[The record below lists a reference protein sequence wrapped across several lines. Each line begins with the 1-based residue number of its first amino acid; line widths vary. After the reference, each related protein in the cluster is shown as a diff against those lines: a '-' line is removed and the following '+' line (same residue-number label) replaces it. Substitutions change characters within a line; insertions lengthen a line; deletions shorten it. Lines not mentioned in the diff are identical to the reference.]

1 MKSAIPRMLW
11 LAFLMLLISSCTL
24 FDREERQRELL
35 PVRNVKAVPFPVRPL
50 EFDETRIRQEKDQLH
65 ISGVIENISY
75 SPVKNVTIQAI
86 VYLAEDQTDRTLLM
100 PVIPRILQPG
110 DKGEFTVLGIVEQP
124 VSHVELHVQWEPYYP
139 PGL

>member
-1 MKSAIPRMLW
+1 MKSARPQTLW
-11 LAFLMLLISSCTL
+11 LVLLVFLVAGCAL
-24 FDREERQRELL
+24 FDREEQARELL

-50 EFDETRIRQEKDQLH
+50 EFDETKIRQEKDQLH
-65 ISGVIENISY
+65 ISGVVENISY
-75 SPVKNVTIQAI
+75 SPVKNVNIQAI
-86 VYLAEDQTDRTLLM
+86 VYLAGDQTDRTLLM